1 MKHLKNT
8 KALIAIVLIA
18 VLALVASSCT
28 SDGEPTAVSEDKDTA
43 AQQLL
48 DLQKAHPTPRFT
60 RSQLRQNLIEITTA
74 QAETTAT
81 TSFFYNMGIAQPVH
95 SCPSI
100 GFPIPTTMQLT
111 NPEQSVRMGR
121 EGGGSHTLP
130 LAEQTGVYTGDS
142 TGTYVICVDA
152 EGNGYAMYWEGFVQ
166 TVAGPAEFK
175 DGEVKLTGPPSFEFT
190 SSEKEL
196 KDGN

>member
-1 MKHLKNT
+1 MKTLPNYK
-8 KALIAIVLIA
+8 KFGILAII
-18 VLALVASSCT
+18 LAIILVVSSCST
-28 SDGEPTAVSEDKDTA
+28 NDTPSAVSEDKDA
-43 AQQLL
+43 ASQQLK

-81 TSFFYNMGIAQPVH
+81 TSFFYNMGVAQPVH

-111 NPEQSVRMGR
+111 NPEQSVRMGSD
-121 EGGGSHTLP
+121 GGGSHSIP

-142 TGTYVICVDA
+142 SGTYVICVDA

-166 TVAGPAEFK
+166 TIAGPAEFV
-175 DGEVKLTGPPSFEFT
+175 DGQVELIGPPSFKFSALEDA
-190 SSEKEL
+190 E
-196 KDGN
+196 GN